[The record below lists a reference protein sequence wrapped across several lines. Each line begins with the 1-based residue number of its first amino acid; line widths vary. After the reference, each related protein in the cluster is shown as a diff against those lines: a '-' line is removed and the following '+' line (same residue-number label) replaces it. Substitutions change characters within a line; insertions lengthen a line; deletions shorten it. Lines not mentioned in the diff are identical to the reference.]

1 MLRGIDATKAG
12 MIGILEYND
21 NIAHSL
27 ANANTVAFK
36 QTNLSFK
43 NIHDTAINA
52 VKNGRYNLENNG
64 SIGSLSQGSVVDSHT
79 IDFTQGAVKDTGRNL
94 DFAIDGEG
102 FFKIRMDDGSSAYTR
117 NGVFNI
123 INDGTLVDLQGR
135 PVMNKDGIVKI
146 PATITVEDKQVPVDF
161 SKLLVR
167 TNGEI
172 YYDKKLCSKIDL
184 YDFEDKSKV
193 MDLGENKF
201 ISMDEENNP
210 AVLEANPNIRQGA
223 LEMSNA
229 NSILSLI
236 NSMNAQRAYE
246 SMSNVMQT
254 NSTTLQKAI
263 SSVGKVA
270 E

>member
-1 MLRGIDATKAG
+1 
-12 MIGILEYND
+12 
-21 NIAHSL
+21 
-27 ANANTVAFK
+27 
-36 QTNLSFK
+36 
-43 NIHDTAINA
+43 
-52 VKNGRYNLENNG
+52 
-64 SIGSLSQGSVVDSHT
+64 
-79 IDFTQGAVKDTGRNL
+79 
-94 DFAIDGEG
+94 
-102 FFKIRMDDGSSAYTR
+102 
-117 NGVFNI
+117 
-123 INDGTLVDLQGR
+123 
-135 PVMNKDGIVKI
+135 
-146 PATITVEDKQVPVDF
+146 
-161 SKLLVR
+161 
-167 TNGEI
+167 
-172 YYDKKLCSKIDL
+172 
-184 YDFEDKSKV
+184 